1 MYKEVKGTKIIHFQ
15 GEEFVL
21 SSDRVLYYP
30 SENALIL
37 SDIHLGK
44 AGHFRKNGIPV
55 PIQINQDN
63 LDRLDSCIQKLNPK
77 KLIFLGDLFHSE
89 SNSEWDDFRD
99 WRSGHSARSMTLVLG
114 NHELYSA
121 QKYEGLGLEVANWI
135 DINGLRLQHEPENT
149 QSRPFNGNSNPASIS
164 GHLHPGV
171 KLAGK
176 GRQSLILSCFAHY
189 EHQLILPAFGTF
201 TGLHLI
207 TIKEAQQL
215 YAIAEDELITLK

>member
-121 QKYEGLGLEVANWI
+121 QKYEGLGLEVVNWI

-176 GRQSLILSCFAHY
+176 GRQSLILPCFAHY

-201 TGLHLI
+201 TGIHLI

>member
-176 GRQSLILSCFAHY
+176 GRQSLILPCFAHY

>member
-1 MYKEVKGTKIIHFQ
+1 MYKEVKGTKIIQFH

-63 LDRLDSCIQKLNPK
+63 LDRLDSCIQKFNPK

-99 WRSGHSARSMTLVLG
+99 WRSGHSVRSMTLVLG

-121 QKYEGLGLEVANWI
+121 QKYEGLGLEVVDWI

-149 QSRPFNGNSNPASIS
+149 Q
-164 GHLHPGV
+164 
-171 KLAGK
+171 
-176 GRQSLILSCFAHY
+176 
-189 EHQLILPAFGTF
+189 
-201 TGLHLI
+201 
-207 TIKEAQQL
+207 
-215 YAIAEDELITLK
+215 

>member
-1 MYKEVKGTKIIHFQ
+1 MYKEVKGTKIIQFH

-63 LDRLDSCIQKLNPK
+63 LDRLDSCIQKFNPK

-121 QKYEGLGLEVANWI
+121 QKYEGLGLEVVNWI

-149 QSRPFNGNSNPASIS
+149 QSRPFNDNSNPTSIS

-176 GRQSLILSCFAHY
+176 GRQSLILPCFAHY

>member
-63 LDRLDSCIQKLNPK
+63 LDRLDSCIQKFNPK
-77 KLIFLGDLFHSE
+77 KLLFLGDLFHSE
-89 SNSEWDDFRD
+89 SNSEWYDFRD

-121 QKYEGLGLEVANWI
+121 QKYEELGLEVVDWI

-149 QSRPFNGNSNPASIS
+149 QSRPFNGTSASASIS
-164 GHLHPGV
+164 GHIHPGV

-176 GRQSLILSCFAHY
+176 GRQSLILPCFAHY
-189 EHQLILPAFGTF
+189 LHQLILPAFGTF

-207 TIKEAQQL
+207 TLKEAQQL

>member
-63 LDRLDSCIQKLNPK
+63 LDRLDSCIQKFNPK

-89 SNSEWDDFRD
+89 LNSEWDDFRD

-121 QKYEGLGLEVANWI
+121 QKYEGLGLEVVDWI
-135 DINGLRLQHEPENT
+135 DINGLRLQHEPEKTNN
-149 QSRPFNGNSNPASIS
+149 RLFNSSSNPASIS

-176 GRQSLILSCFAHY
+176 GRQSLILPCFAHY